1 MGESY
6 YMEKI
11 REFEID
17 NVEYHL
23 VAKRSLLIRLKQ
35 IVPDLFSIK
44 DEKEI
49 EENQLEL
56 GLLMYDN
63 MDVIFYEMIK
73 VKHPNLTKE
82 ESDALFAKFCNE
94 YDNAEESLLELM
106 NSVFEQG
113 IPNSKKKKLNW
124 F

>member
-1 MGESY
+1 
-6 YMEKI
+6 MEKI